1 MSNTFSI
8 IEVNMAAEPEVLITS
23 WLQMIEIPF
32 ERQNVEYRA
41 RPYVRDIDRQRVT
54 PVYAEYAKWRAIT
67 G

>member
-1 MSNTFSI
+1 
-8 IEVNMAAEPEVLITS
+8 
-23 WLQMIEIPF
+23 MIEIPF

-67 G
+67 GSGDKVGICPNIVVVSNPKQTCA